1 MSIEPPIKANIIS
14 AHHKSTNV
22 LVINFK
28 VLTNCSFVH
37 NYMNYSFLMDVL
49 NYYLK
54 HFNLY

>member
-1 MSIEPPIKANIIS
+1 MYIEPPLQANIVS
-14 AHHKSTNV
+14 AHHQSTNV
-22 LVINFK
+22 FVINFK

-37 NYMNYSFLMDVL
+37 NMNYSFLMDVP